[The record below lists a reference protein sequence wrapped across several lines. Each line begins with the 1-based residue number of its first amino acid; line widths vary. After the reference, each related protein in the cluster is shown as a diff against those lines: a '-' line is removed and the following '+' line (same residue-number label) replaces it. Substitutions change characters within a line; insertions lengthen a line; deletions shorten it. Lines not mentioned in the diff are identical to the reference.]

1 MLHSFKK
8 FDEERK
14 ERGEAFTGRHVER
27 ILFVRGGTLEHIIFR
42 MKRSSYRGGIGK

>member
-14 ERGEAFTGRHVER
+14 ERGKAFTGRHVER
-27 ILFVRGGTLEHIIFR
+27 ILFVRGGTLEHIFR
-42 MKRSSYRGGIGK
+42 MKRSSYWGGIGK